1 MIESINEINRILDM
15 VAERNE
21 KFQRSEKFD
30 IEQFLLDEGY
40 GVNFSQRLNDF
51 LPVACARIFLQELGI
66 IHSDFYR
73 RMAGKGKYGDLLRYD
88 NEPMW
93 ETLISFALRISKNNE
108 RRNQFNLLVQ
118 QSAEFSTINKF
129 SLGGGSIASLKGAKF
144 SPSIFLT
151 SVKPDN

>member
-30 IEQFLLDEGY
+30 IEQFLLDEG
-40 GVNFSQRLNDF
+40 
-51 LPVACARIFLQELGI
+51 I

-93 ETLISFALRISKNNE
+93 ETLISFALKISKNNE

-129 SLGGGSIASLKGAKF
+129 SLEGGSIASLKGAKF

-151 SVKPDN
+151 SVKPDT

>member
-1 MIESINEINRILDM
+1 
-15 VAERNE
+15 
-21 KFQRSEKFD
+21 
-30 IEQFLLDEGY
+30 
-40 GVNFSQRLNDF
+40 
-51 LPVACARIFLQELGI
+51 
-66 IHSDFYR
+66 
-73 RMAGKGKYGDLLRYD
+73 MAGKGKYGDLLRYD